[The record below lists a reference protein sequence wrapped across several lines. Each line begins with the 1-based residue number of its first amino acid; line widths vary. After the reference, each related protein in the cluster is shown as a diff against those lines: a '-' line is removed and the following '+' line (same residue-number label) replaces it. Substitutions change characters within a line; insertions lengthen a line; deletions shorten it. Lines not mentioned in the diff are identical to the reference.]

1 MVNAL
6 KKMVAAIQA
15 LSAADFRQVAA
26 TVKERLKQDDGELAV
41 RERASQVERCPHCGA
56 TAWGK
61 GGVGRAGL
69 PRFRCNAC
77 GVTFN
82 GFTGT
87 PFAYLKQR
95 EKLQAHAR
103 CLVEGFSIR
112 RTAAEL
118 GIHRTTAFSWRHR
131 CLIGPEQRNP
141 SVLGGIVEADE
152 TYFLRSFKG
161 QRTGLPRPAKKRGM
175 PAAQRGLSP
184 EQIPVLT
191 AQSRSAPPV
200 FSAILPSRKFHDVD
214 ALLAPRLAPD
224 VLLMTDGLS
233 AYRKISATHGLAYRA
248 VPPHPQKKTQGMLHL
263 NNINAYHSR
272 LKAWRGRFRGVA
284 SRYLA
289 NYLGWHRLL
298 DAARQTLT
306 PQEFLAAS
314 WG

>member
-1 MVNAL
+1 MVNVL
-6 KKMVAAIQA
+6 KRMVAALQA

-26 TVKERLKQDDGELAV
+26 TVTERFKQDDGELAV
-41 RERASQVERCPHCGA
+41 RERARQVERCPHGRG
-56 TAWGK
+56 TDWGPW
-61 GGVGRAGL
+61 GVGRAGL
-69 PRFRCNAC
+69 PRFRCKAC
-77 GVTFN
+77 GRTFN

-87 PFAYLKQR
+87 PFAYLKKR

-103 CLVEGFSIR
+103 CMLEGISVR
-112 RTAAEL
+112 WTAAML

-131 CLIGPEQRNP
+131 CLVDPEQHHP
-141 SVLGGIVEADE
+141 TVLGGIVEGDE

-161 QRTGLPRPAKKRGM
+161 QRTGLPRPAKKRGR

-191 AQSRSAPPV
+191 AQSRSALPV

-233 AYRKISATHGLAYRA
+233 AYRKISATHGLTYRA
-248 VPPHPQKKTQGMLHL
+248 VPPHPKKKTQGLLHL

-272 LKAWRGRFRGVA
+272 LKAWMGRFRGVA

-298 DAARQTLT
+298 DVARQTLT
-306 PQEFLAAS
+306 PEEFLVAS

>member
-1 MVNAL
+1 MVNVL
-6 KKMVAAIQA
+6 KRMVAALQA
-15 LSAADFRQVAA
+15 LSAADFRPVAA
-26 TVKERLKQDDGELAV
+26 TVTERLKQDDGELAV
-41 RERASQVERCPHCGA
+41 RERARQVERCPHCRG
-56 TAWGK
+56 TDWVPW
-61 GGVGRAGL
+61 GVGRAGW
-69 PRFRCNAC
+69 PRFRCKAC
-77 GVTFN
+77 GRTFN

-87 PFAYLKQR
+87 PFAYLKKR
-95 EKLQAHAR
+95 EKRQAHAR
-103 CLVEGFSIR
+103 CLLEGISIR
-112 RTAAEL
+112 RTAAML
-118 GIHRTTAFSWRHR
+118 GIHRTAAFSGRHR
-131 CLIGPEQRNP
+131 CLVGPEQRNP
-141 SVLGGIVEADE
+141 TVLGGIVEGDE

-214 ALLAPRLAPD
+214 ALWAPRLAPD

-233 AYRKISATHGLAYRA
+233 AYRKISAPHGLTYRA
-248 VPPHPQKKTQGMLHL
+248 VPPHPKKKTQGLLPL

-284 SRYLA
+284 RRTLA
-289 NYLGWHRLL
+289 NYLGGHRLL

>member
-6 KKMVAAIQA
+6 KKMVAAIEA
-15 LSAADFRQVAA
+15 LSAADVRQVAA
-26 TVKERLKQDDGELAV
+26 TVTERIKQDDGELAV
-41 RERASQVERCPHCGA
+41 RERARHVERCPHCCG
-56 TAWGK
+56 TAWGPW
-61 GGVGRAGL
+61 GVGRAGL
-69 PRFRCNAC
+69 PRFRCKAC
-77 GVTFN
+77 GRTFN

-87 PFAYLKQR
+87 PFAYLKKR

-103 CLVEGFSIR
+103 CMLGGISIR
-112 RTAAEL
+112 RTAAVL

-131 CLIGPEQRNP
+131 CLEGPEQRNP
-141 SVLGGIVEADE
+141 TLLGGIVEVDE

-191 AQSRSAPPV
+191 AQSRSAPAV
-200 FSAILPSRKFHDVD
+200 FSAILRSRKFHDVD

-233 AYRKISATHGLAYRA
+233 AYRKMSACHGMAYRA
-248 VPPHPQKKTQGMLHL
+248 VPPPPQKKTQGMLPL

-284 SRYLA
+284 SRTLA

>member
-1 MVNAL
+1 MVNVL
-6 KKMVAAIQA
+6 KRMVAALQA

-26 TVKERLKQDDGELAV
+26 TVTERLKQDDGELAV
-41 RERASQVERCPHCGA
+41 RERARQVERCPHCRG
-56 TAWGK
+56 TDWGPW
-61 GGVGRAGL
+61 GVGRAGL
-69 PRFRCNAC
+69 PRFRCKAC
-77 GVTFN
+77 GRTFN

-87 PFAYLKQR
+87 PFAYLKKR

-103 CLVEGFSIR
+103 CMLEGISIR
-112 RTAAEL
+112 RTAAML

-131 CLIGPEQRNP
+131 CLVGPEQRNP
-141 SVLGGIVEADE
+141 TVLGGIVEVDE

-233 AYRKISATHGLAYRA
+233 AYRKISAPHGLTYRA
-248 VPPHPQKKTQGMLHL
+248 VPPHPKKKTQGLLHL

-272 LKAWRGRFRGVA
+272 LKAWMGRFRGVA
-284 SRYLA
+284 SRTLA
-289 NYLGWHRLL
+289 NYLGGHRLL

>member
-1 MVNAL
+1 L
-6 KKMVAAIQA
+6 KK
-15 LSAADFRQVAA
+15 
-26 TVKERLKQDDGELAV
+26 
-41 RERASQVERCPHCGA
+41 
-56 TAWGK
+56 
-61 GGVGRAGL
+61 
-69 PRFRCNAC
+69 
-77 GVTFN
+77 
-82 GFTGT
+82 
-87 PFAYLKQR
+87 R

-103 CLVEGFSIR
+103 CLIEGISIR
-112 RTAAEL
+112 RTAAVL
-118 GIHRTTAFSWRHR
+118 GLHCATAFSWRHR
-131 CLIGPEQRNP
+131 GREGAEQRNP
-141 SVLGGIVEADE
+141 TVLGGIIEVDE

-161 QRTGLPRPAKKRGM
+161 PRAGLPRPAKKRGM

-191 AQSRSAPPV
+191 AQSRSAPAV

-233 AYRKISATHGLAYRA
+233 AYRKISAPHGLTYRA

-284 SRYLA
+284 RRTLA
-289 NYLGWHRLL
+289 NDLGGHRRL

>member
-6 KKMVAAIQA
+6 KKMVAALQA
-15 LSAADFRQVAA
+15 LSAVDFRQVAA
-26 TVKERLKQDDGELAV
+26 TVKEQLKQDDGE
-41 RERASQVERCPHCGA
+41 RARPVERCPHCGA

-61 GGVGRAGL
+61 WGVGRTGL
-69 PRFRCNAC
+69 PRFRCKAC

-103 CLVEGFSIR
+103 YRVEGFSIR
-112 RTAAEL
+112 RTAAER
-118 GIHRTTAFSWRHR
+118 GIPRTPAFSWRHR
-131 CLIGPEQRNP
+131 CLIGSEHRNP
-141 SVLGGIVEADE
+141 SVLGGMVEADE

-161 QRTGLPRPAKKRGM
+161 RTGLPRPAKKRGR

-214 ALLAPRLAPD
+214 AALAPRLAPD

-248 VPPHPQKKTQGMLHL
+248 VPPHSQKKTQGMRPL

-272 LKAWRGRFRGVA
+272 LKAWMSRFRGVA
-284 SRYLA
+284 SRHLA
-289 NYLGWHRLL
+289 NYLGGHRWL

-306 PQEFLAAS
+306 PEEFLAAS